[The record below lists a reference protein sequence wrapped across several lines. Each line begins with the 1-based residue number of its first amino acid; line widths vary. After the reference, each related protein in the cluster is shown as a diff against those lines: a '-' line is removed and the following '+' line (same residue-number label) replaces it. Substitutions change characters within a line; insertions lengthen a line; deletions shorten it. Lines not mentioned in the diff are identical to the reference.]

1 MPLWL
6 VCWLS
11 DTVEE
16 RNHLLSHVFPK
27 LKDYC
32 RARYGIEFHALD
44 MRWGIPIEV
53 RHTVTWQ
60 PADVAFCYVGLFN
73 KDCKVIKDRA
83 LAMTQ
88 NSFKYCRR

>member
-1 MPLWL
+1 MLLWL
-6 VCWLS
+6 VCSLS

-53 RHTVTWQ
+53 RHTSTLAVYIC
-60 PADVAFCYVGLFN
+60 FCYVDLFN
-73 KDCKVIKDRA
+73 KDCKIIKDRA